1 MIMDDITLEAVIE
14 MLEDVRE
21 GVDYANVTDLVDARH
36 LDSFDI
42 LAVVAAI
49 DDEFDVE
56 VPAKEIIPANF
67 NSAAA
72 LAAMI
77 QRLADED

>member
-1 MIMDDITLEAVIE
+1 MDEITLDEVIE
-14 MLEDVRE
+14 MLEDIQE
-21 GVDYANVTDLVDARH
+21 DVDYETCTTLIDDHV

-42 LAVVAAI
+42 LAIVSAA
-49 DDEFDVE
+49 DEEFDVTI
-56 VPAKEIIPANF
+56 PAKEIMPENF

-72 LAAMI
+72 LCALI